1 MNIQESNDSQ
11 KKISLNNENNNN
23 MMDSTIKVV
32 EDQTSKTSNEKPYH
46 HKEKDKIKNNLIK
59 KANNEND
66 SIKEKNIVKVRS
78 LIDDEF
84 INDYNPEIQNN
95 VINPKLDF
103 FVNCESV
110 SESDK
115 DLSSASLSKD
125 EDEEQKD
132 GDKKNT

>member
-32 EDQTSKTSNEKPYH
+32 EDQTAKPSTEKPYH
-46 HKEKDKIKNNLIK
+46 HKEKDKIKNNLLK